1 MPMKKIKI
9 LIADDHPIV
18 RAGFK
23 QVISD
28 MPDMLVADEAGN
40 GQEVL
45 NLIRKKDYDLVL
57 LDISMPGRSGLE
69 ILKDLKSEKPKLP
82 VLILSIYPEEQYAIR
97 ALRAGASGY
106 MTKASAP
113 NELILAIRKISEGG
127 KYISASL
134 AEKLAYY
141 LDGDAAKPPHETLSD
156 REYQVM
162 LMIASGKTVTE
173 IANELCLSVKTIS
186 TYRTHILEKMKM
198 KNNAEITLYAVQN
211 KLVG

>member
-1 MPMKKIKI
+1 MKKIKI

-45 NLIRKKDYDLVL
+45 HLIGKKDYDLVL

-141 LDGDAAKPPHETLSD
+141 LDGDAIKPPHETLSD

-186 TYRTHILEKMKM
+186 TYRTHILEKMRM